1 MRKLIQTIVLFCLLN
16 GSVLYLLEFRY
27 AGYLNPYDIIFKG
40 VEQNK
45 DRYTD
50 IYIGNSHTMA
60 LKTYTGDSNATVV
73 NIATPGQDLFKTY
86 TILKK
91 WVPLM
96 KNVKRIYFGLDYETI
111 GQNLSLSGLDFE
123 DRQLYRYTD
132 TMYKYSIDNIVMAR
146 SNFFRSNRDLKY
158 LYKGQ
163 DLENLQNY
171 IPPVTILSDENC
183 KKRALEHTQIRFK
196 KNLIAENTGYLIEIF
211 KLAQTYNKKLVVFIP
226 PKSTCYKEHSLKEN
240 VLFSKNIVD
249 SVLGKNFI
257 TCLNFYSDP
266 TFTQEYFLDYDHLN
280 EKGRK
285 KLIDTINLSLKEN

>member
-16 GSVLYLLEFRY
+16 GGVIYLLEFRY
-27 AGYLNPYDIIFKG
+27 SGYKSPYDIIFKG
-40 VEQNK
+40 VEENK

-60 LKTYTGDSNATVV
+60 LKTYTGDSNSIVV

-91 WVPLM
+91 WIPLM
-96 KNVKRIYFGLDYETI
+96 KNLKKIYFGLDYETI

-123 DRQLYRYTD
+123 DRQLYTYTD

-158 LYKGQ
+158 LYKSQ
-163 DLENLQNY
+163 DLESLQNF
-171 IPPVTILSDENC
+171 IPPVTILSEENC

-196 KNLIAENTGYLIEIF
+196 KNLIEENSGYLTAII
-211 KLAQTYNKKLVVFIP
+211 KLAKSYNKKLIIFIL
-226 PKSTCYKEHSLKEN
+226 PKSSCYKDHSLKEN

-249 SVLGKNFI
+249 AVLEKNSLS
-257 TCLNFYSDP
+257 CLDFYTDP
-266 TFTQEYFLDYDHLN
+266 SFTQEYFLDYDHLN

-285 KLIDTINLSLKEN
+285 KLIDKINLSLIKN

>member
-16 GSVLYLLEFRY
+16 GGVIYLLEFRY
-27 AGYLNPYDIIFKG
+27 SGYKNPYDIIFKG
-40 VEQNK
+40 VEENK

-60 LKTYTGDSNATVV
+60 LKTYTGDSNSIVV

-91 WVPLM
+91 WIPLM
-96 KNVKRIYFGLDYETI
+96 KNLKKIYFGLDYETI

-123 DRQLYRYTD
+123 DRQLYTYTD

-158 LYKGQ
+158 LYKSQ
-163 DLENLQNY
+163 DLESLQNF
-171 IPPVTILSDENC
+171 IPPVTILSEENC

-196 KNLIAENTGYLIEIF
+196 KNLIEENSGYLTAII
-211 KLAQTYNKKLVVFIP
+211 KLAKSYNKKLIIFIL
-226 PKSTCYKEHSLKEN
+226 PKSSCYKDHSLKEN

-249 SVLGKNFI
+249 AVLEKNSLS
-257 TCLNFYSDP
+257 CLDFYTDP
-266 TFTQEYFLDYDHLN
+266 SFTQEYFLDYDHLN

-285 KLIDTINLSLKEN
+285 KLIDKINLSLIKN